1 MLAAFFHVTPQN
13 KFQPSAEFKV
23 VNLTNTQ
30 FTSLNHTENNIR
42 RTDEASKLSVRND
55 AHTVSRDLAK

>member
-1 MLAAFFHVTPQN
+1 MLHHTTNFSHQLN
-13 KFQPSAEFKV
+13 FKV
-23 VNLTNTQ
+23 MNLEETNTQ

-42 RTDEASKLSVRND
+42 GIDEASKLSMRND